1 MTQVELKE
9 LPKGCTYIPTSGFKA
24 LFRRVLPFQ
33 TEMDPKKWEKKWG
46 ERERKAKSLTEA
58 AIRYVVSRRI
68 DQALNFSDLEGFEE
82 VDPKIGENLTNRTL
96 LAQGLRDIQDRK
108 MVIVTN
114 NRMGLPSRGSN
125 PIFATGEAFSFGLET
140 DSLTGRRTFEANFI
154 GVILNVESP
163 AVRSYKNGAFSISG
177 EALIAVMNAVLNA
190 RKRFLFIERRGNL
203 AEFFTQ
209 DEMDR
214 GIEWTLFGK

>member
-1 MTQVELKE
+1 M
-9 LPKGCTYIPTSGFKA
+9 LPIESEQLPRGCTYVPETGLRGFIGK
-24 LFRRVLPFQ
+24 VLPFQ

-82 VDPKIGENLTNRTL
+82 VDPKISENLTNRTL

-108 MVIVTN
+108 LVIVTN
-114 NRMGLPSRGSN
+114 NRLGLPSRGNN
-125 PIFATGEAFSFGLET
+125 PIFAVGEAISCGLET
-140 DSLTGRRTFEANFI
+140 NSLTGRRTFEADFI

-163 AVRSYKNGAFSISG
+163 AVRSYKNGAASISG
-177 EALIAVMNAVLNA
+177 EALIEVMNAVLNA
-190 RKRFLFIERRGNL
+190 RKRYLVTEREGNL

-209 DEMDR
+209 EEMDR
-214 GIEWTLFGK
+214 GIEWTLFG